1 LCVIDQADERPFL
14 SCHGQQPEHC
24 EADDE
29 AIRRRPG
36 TQAERRAERVALR
49 AGQAREAVQQGRAQ
63 LMQDGE
69 RQFHLGLNARR
80 PHHAALRRALL
91 HVVQQN
97 SLADSRL
104 TAQDQHPALTGP
116 HLSQQPVK
124 RRLLGPPA
132 AQSKPTV
139 TAGHRPPPRP

>member
-1 LCVIDQADERPFL
+1 MKRSGAAPAPRPNAVL
-14 SCHGQQPEHC
+14 SASPCG
-24 EADDE
+24 
-29 AIRRRPG
+29 PG
-36 TQAERRAERVALR
+36 RRARLFSR
-49 AGQAREAVQQGRAQ
+49 GAQ

-69 RQFHLGLNARR
+69 REFHFGLNTRR

-91 HVVQQN
+91 HVVQQD

-132 AQSKPTV
+132 AQSRPTV